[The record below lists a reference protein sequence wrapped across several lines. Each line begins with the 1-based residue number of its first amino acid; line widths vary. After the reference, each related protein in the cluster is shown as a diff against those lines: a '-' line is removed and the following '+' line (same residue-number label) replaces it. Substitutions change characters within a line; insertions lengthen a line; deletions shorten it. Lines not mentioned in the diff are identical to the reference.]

1 MISFNKKSFKNIN
14 ILILSILFLSLAFFS
29 SPIQAEDTRV
39 IEHAMGTTEIKGTP
53 QRIVV
58 LYQGATDSIL
68 AFDKKPVGAVESWI
82 QKPWYKY
89 IREEMDGVTNVGSE
103 TQPNL
108 EKIVELDPDLIIGSK
123 LRHEK
128 IYNKLS
134 AIAPT
139 VMSETVYEWKKTVNL
154 IGKAI
159 NEEEKAQTIIKDWNQ
174 RANQF
179 KEKVGKKI
187 DSEVSIVRFMTDHA
201 RIYYTGFAGSILQDV
216 GLKRPEN
223 QRKDKWGIKLTSKES
238 IPNMDGD
245 VIFDITDDY
254 SGDEASFETRD
265 EWQNHPLW
273 NNLKAVK
280 KGNVYKV
287 DSVIW
292 NMGGG
297 AIAADKL
304 LDDLY
309 KYFDIN

>member
-1 MISFNKKSFKNIN
+1 MISFNKASFKKIN
-14 ILILSILFLSLAFFS
+14 LIVLSVLLFTLAFPNYS
-29 SPIQAEDTRV
+29 IQAQETREV
-39 IEHAMGTTEIKGTP
+39 EHVMGTTEITGTP

-58 LYQGATDSIL
+58 LYQGATDSLL

-82 QKPWYKY
+82 EKPWYKY
-89 IREEMDGVTNVGSE
+89 IRDDMKGVTNLGAE

-128 IYNKLS
+128 IYNKLT

-139 VMSETVYEWKKTVNL
+139 VMAETVYEWKKTVNL
-154 IGKAI
+154 IGRSI
-159 NEEEKAQTIIKDWNQ
+159 NEEEKADKIINSWNQ
-174 RANQF
+174 RAQEF
-179 KEKVGKKI
+179 KEKIGSKI

-201 RIYYTGFAGSILQDV
+201 RIYYTGFAGSILKDV
-216 GLKRPEN
+216 GLKRPAN

-238 IPNMDGD
+238 IPQMDGD

-254 SGDEASFETRD
+254 SGDKASYKTR
-265 EWQNHPLW
+265 EKWQNHPLW
-273 NNLKAVK
+273 KNLKAVQND
-280 KGNVYKV
+280 NVYQV

-309 KYFDIN
+309 KHFEVK

>member
-1 MISFNKKSFKNIN
+1 MISFNKESIKKFNMIFLS
-14 ILILSILFLSLAFFS
+14 ILILSLTFFS
-29 SPIQAEDTRV
+29 LTIQAQEIRV
-39 IEHAMGTTEIKGTP
+39 IDHAMGSTEITGNP

-58 LYQGATDSIL
+58 LYQGATDSLL

-82 QKPWYKY
+82 QKPWYNY
-89 IREEMDGVTNVGSE
+89 IRSEMDGVTNIGSE

-108 EKIVELDPDLIIGSK
+108 ENIVELNPDLIIGSK

-128 IYNKLS
+128 IYNKLN

-139 VMSETVYEWKKTVNL
+139 VMSETVYEWKETVNL

-159 NEEEKAQTIIKDWNQ
+159 GEEEKAQKIINDWDQ

-179 KEKVGKKI
+179 KEKVGSKI

-201 RIYYTGFAGSILQDV
+201 RIYYTGFAGSILKDV

-238 IPNMDGD
+238 IPNMNGD

-254 SGDEASFETRD
+254 SGDKTSFKTRE

-280 KGNVYKV
+280 NGNVYQV

-309 KYFDIN
+309 KYFEVK